1 MAVIESMHYL
11 LNLKYV
17 GAFHYIEGTA
27 FMTKRNQQIYTKI
40 VYFQKGI

>member
-17 GAFHYIEGTA
+17 EAFRYIEGTD
-27 FMTKRNQQIYTKI
+27 FMTKRNQQIDTKI